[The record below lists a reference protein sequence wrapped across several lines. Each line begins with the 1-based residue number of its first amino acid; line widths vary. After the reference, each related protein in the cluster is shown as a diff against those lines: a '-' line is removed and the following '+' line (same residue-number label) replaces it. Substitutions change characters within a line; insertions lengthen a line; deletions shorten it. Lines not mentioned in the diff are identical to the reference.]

1 MLLLQ
6 HTVPLSKKLVDF
18 DTPLAGQANVTASMN
33 ISSAFVAETA
43 KAKAKRTRARVSMSN
58 KHLLAGKELFVDS
71 TFAVRCIGLDGL
83 LVEYLVNKTFPS
95 SAPNAISSSTVCAN
109 ILACLV
115 AVSNHHHLEIEL

>member
-71 TFAVRCIGLDGL
+71 TFAVRFGWAACGIPCQQNISFICSKCHFL
-83 LVEYLVNKTFPS
+83 LNSLCQYFSLLS
-95 SAPNAISSSTVCAN
+95 SCFQSSS
-109 ILACLV
+109 
-115 AVSNHHHLEIEL
+115 SGD